1 LSGIIALTICINYSD
16 YLANTLAYNR
26 QYFTEYYIVTDKTD
40 LNTIQLAKDNSCKLL
55 YYHIK
60 HLGDAAFNKS
70 GLLYHVQK
78 KIHQTYPDNW
88 IAIIDADILLSNKFK
103 YLDPCGI

>member
-1 LSGIIALTICINYSD
+1 
-16 YLANTLAYNR
+16 
-26 QYFTEYYIVTDKTD
+26 
-40 LNTIQLAKDNSCKLL
+40 
-55 YYHIK
+55 
-60 HLGDAAFNKS
+60 LGDAAFNKS